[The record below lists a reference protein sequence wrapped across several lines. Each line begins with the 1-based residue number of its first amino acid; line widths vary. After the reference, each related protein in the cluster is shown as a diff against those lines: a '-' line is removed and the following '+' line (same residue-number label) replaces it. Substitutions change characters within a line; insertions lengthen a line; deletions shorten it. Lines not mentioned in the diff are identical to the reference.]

1 MLAKMARS
9 APRSPFGVPRMTAI
23 VRAAKRSCQ
32 NAAKAQKSTT
42 VRGSSGESRINCE
55 TDGNIC
61 RGRLVP
67 SSGGNHEEATMR
79 TPQLSALVFAML
91 TFSAV
96 AAEPQKLWE
105 ASGFKQPESV
115 VFDRAAGA
123 IYVSNVNGDPMKK
136 DGNGFISK
144 LGPDGKVVTIEW
156 VKGLDS
162 PTGLALANGKLYAAD
177 VDRIAEID
185 IAKGEIIQRYEAPG
199 SKFLNDLT
207 ADKTGRVYA
216 SDMVTNSIWVLD
228 GGKLSLLMQDD
239 ALDNPNGL
247 LAEDG
252 RLVVASWGKMA
263 PDFSTKV
270 PGHMKVVDLATKKVS
285 ALGDSTPAGNF
296 DGVEPDGKGG
306 YLVTDWVSGG
316 LFQVANRWQADAPP
330 SAREGERRSRRGAG
344 RYHHDPD
351 DDGRHC
357 CGLQSRYALMTGVP
371 AMVSQRT
378 TSQFAQ
384 GPKRAKF

>member
-1 MLAKMARS
+1 M
-9 APRSPFGVPRMTAI
+9 
-23 VRAAKRSCQ
+23 
-32 NAAKAQKSTT
+32 
-42 VRGSSGESRINCE
+42 RI
-55 TDGNIC
+55 
-61 RGRLVP
+61 L
-67 SSGGNHEEATMR
+67 
-79 TPQLSALVFAML
+79 QLSALAFATL

-105 ASGFKQPESV
+105 ASGFKQPESA

-123 IYVSNVNGDPMKK
+123 IYVSNVNGEAMKK

-144 LGPDGKVVTIEW
+144 LGPDGKVVALEW

-185 IAKGEIIQRYEAPG
+185 IAKGEVIQRYDAPG

-207 ADKTGRVYA
+207 ADKSGRIYA
-216 SDMVTNSIWVLD
+216 SDMVANSIWVLE

-239 ALDNPNGL
+239 TLDNPNGL

-252 RLVVASWGKMA
+252 RIVVASWGKMA

-270 PGHMKVVDLATKKVS
+270 PGHMKSVDLATKKVS
-285 ALGDSTPAGNF
+285 ALGDTTPAGNF

-306 YLVTDWVSGG
+306 YLVTDWGSGG
-316 LFQVANRWQADAPP
+316 LFQVTKDGKPTRLLPLAKGSADLGVGPDGIIMIPMMMDGTVVAYKAP
-330 SAREGERRSRRGAG
+330 
-344 RYHHDPD
+344 
-351 DDGRHC
+351 
-357 CGLQSRYALMTGVP
+357 
-371 AMVSQRT
+371 
-378 TSQFAQ
+378 
-384 GPKRAKF
+384 

>member
-1 MLAKMARS
+1 
-9 APRSPFGVPRMTAI
+9 
-23 VRAAKRSCQ
+23 
-32 NAAKAQKSTT
+32 
-42 VRGSSGESRINCE
+42 
-55 TDGNIC
+55 
-61 RGRLVP
+61 
-67 SSGGNHEEATMR
+67 MR

-91 TFSAV
+91 TFGAV

-239 ALDNPNGL
+239 ALENPNGL

-285 ALGDSTPAGNF
+285 ALGRLDT
-296 DGVEPDGKGG
+296 
-306 YLVTDWVSGG
+306 
-316 LFQVANRWQADAPP
+316 
-330 SAREGERRSRRGAG
+330 G
-344 RYHHDPD
+344 R
-351 DDGRHC
+351 
-357 CGLQSRYALMTGVP
+357 
-371 AMVSQRT
+371 
-378 TSQFAQ
+378 
-384 GPKRAKF
+384 

>member
-1 MLAKMARS
+1 
-9 APRSPFGVPRMTAI
+9 
-23 VRAAKRSCQ
+23 
-32 NAAKAQKSTT
+32 
-42 VRGSSGESRINCE
+42 
-55 TDGNIC
+55 
-61 RGRLVP
+61 
-67 SSGGNHEEATMR
+67 MR
-79 TPQLSALVFAML
+79 TSQLSALVFAML
-91 TFSAV
+91 TFNAV
-96 AAEPQKLWE
+96 AAEPKKLWK

-123 IYVSNVNGDPMKK
+123 IYVSNVNGDAMKK

-185 IAKGEIIQRYEAPG
+185 IAKGEVIQRYEAPG

-207 ADKTGRVYA
+207 ADKSGRIYA

-239 ALDNPNGL
+239 ALENPNGL

-252 RLVVASWGKMA
+252 RIVVASWGKMA

-270 PGHMKVVDLATKKVS
+270 PGHMKAVDLTTKKVA
-285 ALGDSTPAGNF
+285 ALGDTTPAGNF

-306 YLVTDWVSGG
+306 YFVTDWVSGG
-316 LFQVANRWQADAPP
+316 LFRVAKDGKPTRLLPLSKGSADL
-330 SAREGERRSRRGAG
+330 GIG
-344 RYHHDPD
+344 PD
-351 DDGRHC
+351 GIIMIPMMMDGTVVAYKVDTH
-357 CGLQSRYALMTGVP
+357 
-371 AMVSQRT
+371 
-378 TSQFAQ
+378 
-384 GPKRAKF
+384 

>member
-1 MLAKMARS
+1 M
-9 APRSPFGVPRMTAI
+9 
-23 VRAAKRSCQ
+23 
-32 NAAKAQKSTT
+32 
-42 VRGSSGESRINCE
+42 RI
-55 TDGNIC
+55 
-61 RGRLVP
+61 L
-67 SSGGNHEEATMR
+67 
-79 TPQLSALVFAML
+79 QLSALAFATL

-105 ASGFKQPESV
+105 ASGFKQPESA

-123 IYVSNVNGDPMKK
+123 IYVSNVNGEAMKK

-144 LGPDGKVVTIEW
+144 LGPDGKVVALEW

-185 IAKGEIIQRYEAPG
+185 IAKGEVIQRYDAPG

-207 ADKTGRVYA
+207 ADKSGRIYA
-216 SDMVTNSIWVLD
+216 SDMVANSIWVLE

-239 ALDNPNGL
+239 TLDNPNGL

-252 RLVVASWGKMA
+252 RIVVASWGKMA

-270 PGHMKVVDLATKKVS
+270 PGHMKSVDLATKKVS
-285 ALGDSTPAGNF
+285 ALGDTTPAGNF

-316 LFQVANRWQADAPP
+316 LFQVTKDGKPTRLLPLAKGSADLGVGPDGIIMIPMMMDGTVVAYKAP
-330 SAREGERRSRRGAG
+330 
-344 RYHHDPD
+344 
-351 DDGRHC
+351 
-357 CGLQSRYALMTGVP
+357 
-371 AMVSQRT
+371 
-378 TSQFAQ
+378 
-384 GPKRAKF
+384 